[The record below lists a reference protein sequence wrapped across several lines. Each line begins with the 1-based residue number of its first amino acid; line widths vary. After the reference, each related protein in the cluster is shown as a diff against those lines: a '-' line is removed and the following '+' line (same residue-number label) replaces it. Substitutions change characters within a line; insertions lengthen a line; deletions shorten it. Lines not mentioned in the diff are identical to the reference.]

1 MGDTTMTTIG
11 GKPVLRFERVLA
23 HPPAKVWRAV
33 SDPDELKHWFPAVIE
48 AEAAAG
54 ASMRFVMDDGEDV
67 TSGEVLEYDP
77 PKVYA
82 FRWADEVL
90 RFEILSHERG
100 SVLVF
105 THTLTEGQE
114 FIAARNTA
122 GWEVCLVA
130 LEARLDGVEAELPD
144 HRPLMESYVEH
155 FGIGRG
161 EVVETADGFEVRF
174 RRDVVWR
181 PVETVWEMLADGGTV
196 TEGQAPPPGF
206 TAGPIQAGQVTEVE
220 SPRLLVFEWT
230 LNGLTAGQV
239 RWKLVHEPRLA
250 TYVELTQTVAR
261 RFDAELPVLLAA
273 WQVRLEVL
281 FGSLLGLEREWSD
294 ERFNQLRAELH

>member
-1 MGDTTMTTIG
+1 MTTIA

-33 SDPDELKHWFPAVIE
+33 SDPAELKHWFPAVIE

-54 ASMRFVMDDGEDV
+54 AAMRFVMDDGEDV

-82 FRWADEVL
+82 FRWGEEVL
-90 RFEILSHERG
+90 RFEIVPHERG
-100 SVLVF
+100 SARVF
-105 THTLTEGQE
+105 THTVTEGQE

-122 GWEVCLVA
+122 GWDVCLIA
-130 LEARLDGVEAELPD
+130 LEARLAGVEADLPD
-144 HRPLMESYVEH
+144 HRPLMESYVDA

-161 EVVETADGFEVRF
+161 EVVETEDGFEVRF

-181 PVETVWEMLADGGTV
+181 SFETVWELLTGGEPV
-196 TEGQAPPPGF
+196 DVGQAPPRGF
-206 TAGPIQAGQVTEVE
+206 TAGPIQAGDVTEVD
-220 SPRLLVFEWT
+220 SPRLLVFDWT
-230 LNGLTAGQV
+230 VNGSTAGQV
-239 RWKLVHEPRLA
+239 RWQLVHEPGLA
-250 TYVELTQTVAR
+250 TYVELTQTVDR
-261 RFDAELPVLLAA
+261 RFEAELPVLLAA

-281 FGSLLGLEREWSD
+281 YGSVLGLEREWSD
-294 ERFNQLRAELH
+294 ERFNQVRADLR